1 VKKLYANTMFESDN
15 IKTTGFKPPVSLTEG
30 LEGTIKYE
38 FINRVDD
45 QVFYTE

>member
-1 VKKLYANTMFESDN
+1 MFDSVN
-15 IKTTGFKPPVSLTEG
+15 IKTTDFKPPVPLIEG